1 MSIYF
6 WIIIFILSC
15 ICLIKAGSLT
25 VKILTRIS
33 QFLKWKEFIASFIL
47 MAFCTSLPELFVGI
61 SSAIYKHPEL
71 SFANIVGSNII
82 NLSLLVGIGALMA
95 KGLEIESKIAQKDSL
110 LCALILVLPILLILD
125 GSLGRADGIILLLA
139 FILYLWQS
147 FSKKEIFDKTIVN
160 GFRRDKKAFKNFII
174 DILLFI
180 ISVCLLLISAE
191 GVVKSSTFFAES
203 LNLPLVFIGLFIV
216 ALGTNLPEFTFGVK
230 SIIMGHKDMVLGN
243 LMGSVVANTTLILGL
258 TVLICPIQITN
269 ITPFLSTI
277 IFSFIIAIFFYF
289 FAKTKNF
296 ISQKEGI
303 ILIFIYILFILFEL
317 YLQLV

>member
-1 MSIYF
+1 MPIYF

-125 GSLGRADGIILLLA
+125 GRLGRADGIILLLA

-180 ISVCLLLISAE
+180 VSVCLLLISAE

-203 LNLPLVFIGLFIV
+203 LNLPLVF
-216 ALGTNLPEFTFGVK
+216 
-230 SIIMGHKDMVLGN
+230 
-243 LMGSVVANTTLILGL
+243 L
-258 TVLICPIQITN
+258 TCSNAQVDFPMAGGPTDN
-269 ITPFLSTI
+269 I
-277 IFSFIIAIFFYF
+277 
-289 FAKTKNF
+289 
-296 ISQKEGI
+296 
-303 ILIFIYILFILFEL
+303 ILFIFYVNLTTQYTNGVLCSCPLVSGFATRVSNLHTNIISPLFNETFTL
-317 YLQLV
+317 FIGTSTPNNSVKCLAVCSYPTQFTNVPLLS